1 MSCIEF
7 AQKRQERTDETDESR
22 YTGSVTPVKRD
33 RDWTPDES
41 AATKAAVSAMECG
54 FAICA
59 PFMVARQAGAS
70 LAGSR
75 KRVPGSPTCR
85 ATALIGL
92 GAVVFENRTSL
103 EPIMAISAH
112 AHTSVPTPTTGNPDP
127 IQLHMRAVN
136 MLNRCKV
143 LIMADEPM
151 YTFALQ
157 DLEAAQQAIAALR
170 SLEG

>member
-1 MSCIEF
+1 MSCVIS
-7 AQKRQERTDETDESR
+7 RHRYTDE
-22 YTGSVTPVKRD
+22 VTPVKRD
-33 RDWTPDES
+33 RDWTPAES

-92 GAVVFENRTSL
+92 GAVVFKPHSL
-103 EPIMAISAH
+103 EPIMAVTVH
-112 AHTSVPTPTTGNPDP
+112 AHTSAPTPTTGNPDP

-170 SLEG
+170 TLSLTQEG

>member
-1 MSCIEF
+1 MTVI
-7 AQKRQERTDETDESR
+7 
-22 YTGSVTPVKRD
+22 
-33 RDWTPDES
+33 
-41 AATKAAVSAMECG
+41 TKASRRA
-54 FAICA
+54 AI
-59 PFMVARQAGAS
+59 
-70 LAGSR
+70 
-75 KRVPGSPTCR
+75 
-85 ATALIGL
+85 
-92 GAVVFENRTSL
+92 
-103 EPIMAISAH
+103 
-112 AHTSVPTPTTGNPDP
+112 TPTTGNDP